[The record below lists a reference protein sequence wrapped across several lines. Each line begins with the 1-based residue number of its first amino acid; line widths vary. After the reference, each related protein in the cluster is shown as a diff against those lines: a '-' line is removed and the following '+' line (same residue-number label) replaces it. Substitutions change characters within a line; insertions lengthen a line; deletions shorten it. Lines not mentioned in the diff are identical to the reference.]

1 MCYDS
6 WFLYALLWKLLFVA
20 KEYLIATTTFKD
32 VLKKILRDVKLKSK
46 YVLKTIF

>member
-20 KEYLIATTTFKD
+20 KKYLIATTTFKQGIKD
-32 VLKKILRDVKLKSK
+32 VLKKILRDVKLKR
-46 YVLKTIF
+46 V